1 MTLDNEGHLH
11 GEPVCAGWLDHN
23 SFVDIVLDSGGI
35 GGRIMH
41 NGEGPGGVLCLGPLT
56 LPSSWFSLAP
66 WRTSLRRQVKTLV
79 ALR

>member
-35 GGRIMH
+35 GS
-41 NGEGPGGVLCLGPLT
+41 
-56 LPSSWFSLAP
+56 LPY
-66 WRTSLRRQVKTLV
+66 
-79 ALR
+79 ALIARLIVCPQWHLENHFQCIWKEIL